1 MERGKEEQADV
12 TDYGNFAYYYAGEG
26 EQYVFYRVPKVL
38 FTDDR
43 YRKLST
49 DAKMLYGLMLD
60 RMALSEKNRWN
71 DDNGRLYIYFTVDDI
86 QESLGVAR
94 QKASLMLSELEK
106 GGLIL
111 RERRGLGRP
120 NRIYVGRFLSSP
132 GVTAREERHLPD
144 NLGSNFKK
152 YENQTSGSMEI
163 KLQEV
168 RKSNSNNTN
177 KSNTDL
183 NKIYSIN
190 QEPGTPDETMHGAGV
205 MLPSEPYP
213 DYPNQGKEMDK
224 MDAMEKRAA
233 YQAFFDEQCG
243 FDSLQSEFPGSDE
256 ELQGI
261 RDLLVDVCLSRAEMI
276 RISGEDKP
284 AALVR
289 AQLMKLNIEHIRYVL
304 GCLAENTTRVA
315 NPKAYLL
322 ASLYNAPLT
331 MGTYYR
337 SRVNHDLYGP

>member
-1 MERGKEEQADV
+1 MERGEEEEADV
-12 TDYGNFAYYYAGEG
+12 TDYGDFAYYYAGEG
-26 EQYVFYRVPKVL
+26 KQYVFYRVPKIL
-38 FTDDR
+38 FTDSR
-43 YRKLST
+43 YRRIST

-71 DDNGRLYIYFTVDDI
+71 DDSGRLYIFFTVDDI
-86 QESLGVAR
+86 QEALGIAR
-94 QKASLMLSELEK
+94 QKAAQLLAELEK

-120 NRIYVGRFLSSP
+120 NRIYVGRFLSRTEP
-132 GVTAREERHLPD
+132 DHRQDGHDPDGRE
-144 NLGSNFKK
+144 SYFKK

-190 QEPGTPDETMHGAGV
+190 QEPGTPDETMHSAGV

-243 FDSLQSEFPGSDE
+243 FDSLQSEFPGSEE

>member
-1 MERGKEEQADV
+1 M
-12 TDYGNFAYYYAGEG
+12 TDCRDFAYYYAGEG
-26 EQYVFYRVPKVL
+26 EQYVFYRVPKIL
-38 FTDDR
+38 FTNDR
-43 YRKLST
+43 YRRIST

-120 NRIYVGRFLSSP
+120 NRIYVGRFLSPP
-132 GVTAREERHLPD
+132 GVAAREERHLPD
-144 NLGSNFKK
+144 GQESNFKK
-152 YENQTSGSMEI
+152 YENQTSGSMKIE
-163 KLQEV
+163 LQEV

-183 NKIYSIN
+183 NKIYSIY
-190 QEPGTPDETMHGAGV
+190 QETDA
-205 MLPSEPYP
+205 
-213 DYPNQGKEMDK
+213 MDK
-224 MDAMEKRAA
+224 RTA
-233 YQAFFDEQCG
+233 YQLFFEEQCG
-243 FDSLQSEFPGSDE
+243 FGILMEEYPDREE

-261 RDLLVDVCLSRAEMI
+261 KDLLVDVCMSSAESI
-276 RISGEDKP
+276 RISGDEKP
-284 AALVR
+284 AAVVR
-289 AQLMKLNIEHIRYVL
+289 GQLMKLNIEHIRYVL
-304 GCLAENTTRVA
+304 GCMAENTTRVA
-315 NPKAYLL
+315 NPKAYML

-331 MGTYYR
+331 MGSYYR
-337 SRVNHDLYGP
+337 SRVNHDLNAL

>member
-1 MERGKEEQADV
+1 M
-12 TDYGNFAYYYAGEG
+12 TDCRDFAYYYAGEG
-26 EQYVFYRVPKVL
+26 EQYVFYRVPKIL
-38 FTDDR
+38 FTNDR
-43 YRKLST
+43 YRKIST

-132 GVTAREERHLPD
+132 DVTAREERHLPD
-144 NLGSNFKK
+144 NLESNFKK

-183 NKIYSIN
+183 NKIYSIY
-190 QEPGTPDETMHGAGV
+190 QETDA
-205 MLPSEPYP
+205 
-213 DYPNQGKEMDK
+213 MDK
-224 MDAMEKRAA
+224 RTA
-233 YQAFFDEQCG
+233 YQLFFEEQCG
-243 FDSLQSEFPGSDE
+243 FGILMEEYPDREE

-261 RDLLVDVCLSRAEMI
+261 KDLLVDVCMSSAESI
-276 RISGEDKP
+276 RISGDEKP
-284 AALVR
+284 AAVVR
-289 AQLMKLNIEHIRYVL
+289 GQLMKLNIEHIRYVL
-304 GCLAENTTRVA
+304 GCMAENTTRVA
-315 NPKAYLL
+315 NPKAYML

-331 MGTYYR
+331 MGSYYR
-337 SRVNHDLYGP
+337 SRVNHDICGS